1 MRKFEYTL
9 VDVFT
14 NQVFGGNQLAVFK
27 DAEKLSS
34 EEMQSIARE
43 LNFSETTFVTD
54 IGPNH
59 KKLRIFT
66 PKPSCLWQAT
76 QPSVR
81 LLFLLMKAL
90 SKPARE

>member
-43 LNFSETTFVTD
+43 LNFFRNNLCYRYWAKS
-54 IGPNH
+54 
-59 KKLRIFT
+59 
-66 PKPSCLWQAT
+66 
-76 QPSVR
+76 
-81 LLFLLMKAL
+81 
-90 SKPARE
+90 

>member
-43 LNFSETTFVTD
+43 LN
-54 IGPNH
+54 
-59 KKLRIFT
+59 
-66 PKPSCLWQAT
+66 
-76 QPSVR
+76 
-81 LLFLLMKAL
+81 
-90 SKPARE
+90 

>member
-43 LNFSETTFVTD
+43 LNFPKQPLLQILGQIIKSSEYLHQNRAAY
-54 IGPNH
+54 GRPPNH
-59 KKLRIFT
+59 RYGFC
-66 PKPSCLWQAT
+66 SC
-76 QPSVR
+76 
-81 LLFLLMKAL
+81 
-90 SKPARE
+90 